1 MPVVIERFKEIP
13 FEFKS
18 KIRDIGNYRR
28 VFKIHRVTPGLQT
41 EISRVK
47 SSLMGGEIPVKNTDA
62 FHLEMVAY
70 ISVLCEPIWSKQEV
84 KDDNWLDNEFLNDV
98 TMLRAL
104 YDKIVGYNN
113 SFYVEDVSDETTSQ
127 AE

>member
-1 MPVVIERFKEIP
+1 MPVIIERHREIP

-28 VFKIHRVTPGLQT
+28 VFKIYRTTPGLQT

-47 SSLMGGEIPVKNTDA
+47 SNLMGGTTPVKSTDA

-70 ISVLCEPIWSKQEV
+70 ISVLCEPIWAKHEV
-84 KDDNWLDNEFLNDV
+84 KDENWLDNEFLNDV
-98 TMLRAL
+98 AMLRSL
-104 YDKIVGYNN
+104 YDKIVEYNN
-113 SFYVEDVSDETTSQ
+113 SFYVEEPENEATSK